1 MSSASLTALTA
12 YQRDIWTAS
21 YQTPK
26 LPRFNLG
33 GALRIFGDVDVSLLE
48 KCLQRAVQ
56 HNDAFQL
63 RFTEKD
69 GIPVQ
74 WTEVEIP
81 EVKVVDFSGAVDP
94 RVECLDW
101 MEHATR
107 RPFDLKGGRLFDMAL
122 LRESESVGYLCI
134 TAHHIIV
141 DGWGMDQFVR
151 QVLSDYSHVL
161 RTGAPAEITPPSYIA
176 AVEHEARYRGSS
188 RWWRDRDF
196 YRETFARLDP
206 PLFPAKG
213 PCTSDGTR
221 RSARHSFL
229 IERKLI
235 DRIREQEDSVFAFL
249 TAAFATYLS
258 RVHSCEE
265 VVLGVPFLNRHGIE
279 EMRTVGNFANM
290 LPLRVAAHS
299 QQSMQDIA
307 QQIEA
312 ATFATKRHE
321 RLALGDLL
329 RALPSG
335 GTGPRRLYD
344 VTISYL
350 RLPNSESIPGLSFEK
365 VALAHGHDQ
374 DALTVYVREYDDVG
388 DVCVDLDYALD
399 VFDEDYPIEAAA
411 RHIETLLK
419 QAVDRIAEPVRNLA
433 MLAPEEH
440 EVLVR
445 AWNATD
451 AAFPSDKTLHGLFEE
466 QAARTP
472 DRIAVTASG
481 THSALT
487 YVELDAR
494 ANQVAQSLRA
504 EGLLPDAR
512 VAVLLERGPELLV
525 ALLGVLKAGGA
536 YVPIDPAYPGERI
549 RFLLEDS
556 AAKIVLT
563 ASHDSCIEGG
573 FQLPPLPPGS
583 RLLSLDA
590 LWQGSI
596 RRLEEDTAGPRNLA
610 YVIYTSGST
619 GRPKGV
625 MVEHHSVVNRLA
637 WMQKRYPIGDSDVVL
652 HKTSS
657 SFDVSVW
664 ELFWSAAVGAHVAL
678 LPVGAEKEPREI
690 LRTIAEQRVTVV
702 HFVPSM
708 FGPFLDLLESES
720 GLLDSI
726 AHLRFVFCSGEALP
740 PGLVERFHRL
750 FAEAGASAPQLVNLY
765 GPTEATVDVSY
776 FDLDPGLASF
786 PDQPFRRVP
795 IGRPIDNTRLY
806 VLSRDN
812 DAQPVGVPGE
822 LCIAGVGLA
831 RGYLARPE
839 LTGEKFVADPFRPGD
854 RMYRTGDLA
863 RWLADGTVEYLGR
876 IDEQVKV
883 RGNRVELGEVRSRM
897 ATFPGVR
904 DAVAAVRTSPSRGV
918 YLVGYYVADE
928 IADPAQLRA
937 HLATALPEFMIPG
950 HFIRLDRIPVTP
962 NGKTDRQALPAPTR
976 ANSAAK
982 TAPRNVAETTL
993 AAIWRDV
1000 LELDSVGIQ
1009 DNYFALGGDS
1019 ILMLKIRAESEKRG
1033 LHFTLNDMHRHP
1045 TVAELAAR
1053 ASTGPCT
1060 EAGAVPAL
1068 ERFALVPVVDQ
1079 ARLAAVED
1087 AYPLTQL
1094 QLGML
1099 YHSLEHE
1106 ESAVYHDV
1114 FRYTL
1119 EMVWDETA
1127 FRHAHA
1133 RLVARHAPLRSS
1145 FDLSGSTEPLQIV
1158 HPKADAG
1165 ASLEIADLRSLTV
1178 EAAEADV
1185 RAHIERRRFHRYDF
1199 DRPPLWLFRV
1209 HVMPS
1214 GGVDLVFS
1222 FHHAL
1227 LDGWSVANL
1236 LHELLQ
1242 DYLHAAGGDMAP
1254 VSEIPPPSIAIHA
1267 LDERRALASESARQH
1282 WREALDDAPPARLET
1297 FRPHEVPEDT
1307 GFAVQHVALPDRL
1320 MTTVRTFAH
1329 ANELPMKSLL
1339 FAAHCLTLLLMQDS
1353 DKVTTGLVMHGRPEH
1368 AGAERSA
1375 GLFLNTVPVQ
1385 LGSTARTWLEAVRE
1399 VERGERGSHPHR
1411 RYPLSAIQ
1419 AERGDD
1425 AMLQSAFNYVN
1436 FHVFGHILRT
1446 AGLRLTGVE
1455 IWEQTNFPLLV
1466 NAITDPRDGRL
1477 NLRIDCDGRA
1487 FTAPQAELYGHWYV
1501 EILQRIVERPDEEPD
1516 FGFLAVEPGDVV
1528 RRFERQVRR
1537 TPRAVAVTMSGQQ
1550 WTYEELDRAADRVA
1564 RRLLSLGS
1572 SAGARIG
1579 VAMDRSLE
1587 MIAVVL
1593 GIAKADVACVPL
1605 DVSYPEERIAAM
1617 LTQARPFRVIAH
1629 AHHAHLIPEK
1639 SDVLLAESVVATT
1652 DDEPGVK
1659 GSRSLPSIGPT
1670 SIAYVLFT
1678 SGSTGRPKGV
1688 AMPHRALA
1696 NLVAWQNRAP
1706 SGALGGTT
1714 LQFAPLCF
1722 DVSFQEIFSTLC
1734 GGGTLLLVSEERRH
1748 NMVVLLRLL
1757 DHERVERVFLPYVA
1771 LQQLAETA
1779 VALHLYP
1786 RRLRVLVSSGEQL
1799 RVTEEIR
1806 RLCAALPGSLLEN
1819 QYGPTETHVVTSFP
1833 MTGNPAAFP
1842 DLPPIGRPID
1852 GVEVHVLDGRL
1863 RSVPQGGKGEIYI
1876 GGACLAEGYEGQPEQ
1891 TRERFI
1897 PHPLRPS
1904 ADSLYRTGDLGRVL
1918 SGGDVV
1924 CLERADAQVKIR
1936 GFRVEPGEVELAI
1949 RRLAEHCPGLR
1960 EVAVVA
1966 RQPEGAPAFLAAFL
1980 VGDAGSVDLF
1990 DVRRR
1995 LRAALPD
2002 YLVPARFT
2010 WLPALPLT
2018 PSGKRD
2024 DAALR
2029 TAPLDPA
2036 VPSAE
2041 RAEPQDNFERG
2052 LTDMLSELLQVPE
2065 PGVHDDFF
2073 ELGGTSLTAMRLV
2086 TMIEKRYG
2094 VGVPL
2099 PLFAEAP
2106 TIAALADRLRS
2117 GSAKPGFNPLV
2128 PLSTS
2133 GTRAPLFFVH
2143 PIGGNVLCYVSLT
2156 QQLPK
2161 DRPVYALQ
2169 AVGAE
2174 PGTEPLHSVPDLA
2187 RSYLDAIRSV
2197 QPSGPYTIG
2206 GWSFGGLVAFEMA
2219 QQLKSSGE
2227 TVARLVLLDSITP
2240 GTLQEVAEEQL
2251 IEWFLWELLR
2261 LDASGNATAPCLPS
2275 GLSEQERLDYILDC
2289 AVDAGVLAPGGS
2301 TAQVRRLYYVF
2312 RANWQALLDYR
2323 PDRCDQDLSLLRAT
2337 APLPKALEPAH
2348 NAVGSAHRDLMNGW
2362 RAWTSGRI
2370 DVIEVPG
2377 DHLQLMEEPYIA
2389 TVARR
2394 IREVTG

>member
-1 MSSASLTALTA
+1 MSSVSPTALTA

-21 YQTPK
+21 YQTPG

-33 GALRIFGDVDVSLLE
+33 GALRVLGDVDLGLLE
-48 KCLQRAVQ
+48 KCVRRAVQ
-56 HNDAFQL
+56 RNDAFHL
-63 RFTEKD
+63 RFAEKD

-74 WTEVEIP
+74 WVEVEIP
-81 EVKVVDFSGAVDP
+81 EIEVIDFSGAAEA
-94 RVECLDW
+94 RGNCLAW
-101 MEHATR
+101 MERATC
-107 RPFDLKGGRLFDMAL
+107 RPLNLNGGRLFDVAL
-122 LRESESVGYLCI
+122 LRESESVGYLFI

-151 QVLSDYSHVL
+151 QVLSDYAHVI
-161 RTGAPAEITPPSYIA
+161 RTGVPAEIEPPSFIA
-176 AVEHEARYRGSS
+176 AAEHESRYRGSL

-196 YRETFARLDP
+196 YRETFAHLDP
-206 PLFPAKG
+206 PLFPAKD
-213 PCTSDGTR
+213 PCTSDGAR

-235 DRIREQEDSVFAFL
+235 DRIREQEGSVFAFL
-249 TAAFATYLS
+249 TATFATYFS

-265 VVLGVPFLNRHGIE
+265 VVLGVPFLNRRGIVAK
-279 EMRTVGNFANM
+279 RTVGNFVNM
-290 LPLRVAAHS
+290 LPLRVAVHG
-299 QQSMQDIA
+299 QQSMRDISE
-307 QQIEA
+307 QIEA
-312 ATFATKRHE
+312 ATFTTKRHE

-329 RALPSG
+329 RALPSR

-350 RLPNSESIPGLSFEK
+350 RLPNSESVPGLSCEK
-365 VALAHGHDQ
+365 VTLAHGHDQ

-419 QAVDRIAEPVRNLA
+419 QAVDRMEEPVRSLA

-451 AAFPSDKTLHGLFEE
+451 AVYPSDKTLHGLFEE

-472 DRIAVTASG
+472 HRIAITASR
-481 THSALT
+481 THPALT
-487 YVELDAR
+487 FVELDAR
-494 ANQVAQSLRA
+494 ANQVAQRLHA
-504 EGLLPDAR
+504 EGLQRDAR

-556 AAKIVLT
+556 DAKLILT
-563 ASHDSCIEGG
+563 ASHDDCSERG
-573 FQLPPLPPGS
+573 FELPPLPPGS
-583 RLLSLDA
+583 RLLSLDGM
-590 LWQGSI
+590 WQGSI
-596 RRLEEDTAGPRNLA
+596 QRLEESAGPRNLA

-637 WMQKRYPIGDSDVVL
+637 WMQKRYPIGDVDVLL
-652 HKTSS
+652 HKTPS

-664 ELFWSAAVGAHVAL
+664 ELFWSVVQGARVAL
-678 LPVGAEKEPREI
+678 LPAGAEKEPREI
-690 LRTIAEQRVTVV
+690 LRTIAEQRVTVM

-720 GLLDSI
+720 GLVDNI

-740 PGLVERFHRL
+740 TGLVERFHRL
-750 FAEAGASAPQLVNLY
+750 FAEAAASPPQLVNLY

-776 FDLDPGLASF
+776 FDLDPGLATL
-786 PDQPFRRVP
+786 PDQTLKRVP
-795 IGRPIDNTRLY
+795 IGRPIDNIRLY

-839 LTGEKFVADPFRPGD
+839 LTREKFVADPFRPGE

-863 RWLADGTVEYLGR
+863 RWLADGTVEFLGR
-876 IDEQVKV
+876 IDEQVKI

-904 DAVAAVRTSPSRGV
+904 DAVAAVQTSPSRGV
-918 YLVGYYVADE
+918 FLVGYYVADE
-928 IADPAQLRA
+928 VADPALLRA

-950 HFIRLDRIPVTP
+950 HFVRLDQMPVTP

-976 ANSAAK
+976 ADSAPK
-982 TAPRNVAETTL
+982 TAPRNAAEATL
-993 AAIWRDV
+993 AAIWRHV
-1000 LELDSVGIQ
+1000 LELDFVGIQ

-1019 ILMLKIRAESEKRG
+1019 ILMLRIRAESEKRG
-1033 LHFTLNDMHRHP
+1033 LHFTLNDMYRHP
-1045 TVAELAAR
+1045 TVGELAAR
-1053 ASTGPCT
+1053 ASTGPCS
-1060 EAGAVPAL
+1060 EASAVPAL
-1068 ERFALVPVVDQ
+1068 ERLALVPAIDQ

-1119 EMVWDETA
+1119 EMDWDEPA
-1127 FRHAHA
+1127 FRYAHA
-1133 RLVARHAPLRSS
+1133 RLVDRHAALRSS

-1158 HPKADAG
+1158 HRKADAG
-1165 ASLEIADLRSLTV
+1165 ESLEIADLRSLTGDV
-1178 EAAEADV
+1178 AEADV
-1185 RAHIERRRFHRYDF
+1185 QAHIERRRFHRYDF
-1199 DRPPLWLFRV
+1199 DRPPLWLIRI
-1209 HVMPS
+1209 HVMPA
-1214 GGVDLVFS
+1214 GDVDVVFS

-1236 LHELLQ
+1236 FNELLQ
-1242 DYLHAAGGDMAP
+1242 DYLHATGTDMPP
-1254 VSEIPPPSIAIHA
+1254 VSEISPPSSAIHA
-1267 LDERRALASESARQH
+1267 LDERRALASESARQY
-1282 WREALDDAPPARLET
+1282 WREELDDAPPARLET
-1297 FRPHEVPEDT
+1297 FRPHEAPKDT
-1307 GFAVQHVALPDRL
+1307 GFTVQHVALPDRL
-1320 MTTVRTFAH
+1320 TTTARAFAR
-1329 ANELPMKSLL
+1329 ANELAVKSLL
-1339 FAAHCLTLLLMQDS
+1339 FAAHCLTLRLLQDS
-1353 DKVTTGLVMHGRPEH
+1353 DKVTTGLVVHGRPEH

-1375 GLFLNTVPVQ
+1375 GLFLNTVPVR
-1385 LGSTARTWLEAVRE
+1385 LGGTARTWLEAVHE
-1399 VERGERGSHPHR
+1399 VERGERGNHPHR

-1436 FHVFGHILRT
+1436 FHIFGPILRT
-1446 AGLRLTGVE
+1446 AGLRLTGIE

-1466 NAITDPRDGRL
+1466 NAITDPRDKGL

-1487 FTAPQAELYGHWYV
+1487 FTASQAELYGRRYV

-1516 FGFLAVEPGDVV
+1516 FGFLAVEPSDVV
-1528 RRFERQVRR
+1528 RRFEHQVRR
-1537 TPRAVAVTMSGQQ
+1537 TPRAVAVTMSGLQ

-1572 SAGARIG
+1572 SGARIG

-1587 MIAVVL
+1587 MVAVVL
-1593 GIAKADVACVPL
+1593 GIVKAGAACVPL

-1617 LTQARPFRVIAH
+1617 LTQAGPYRVIAH
-1629 AHHAHLIPEK
+1629 AHHAHLIRDK
-1639 SDVLLAESVVATT
+1639 SDVLLAESVVAAT
-1652 DDEPGVK
+1652 DEEPGEN
-1659 GSRSLPSIGPT
+1659 GSPSLPPIGT
-1670 SIAYVLFT
+1670 ASIAYVLFT
-1678 SGSTGRPKGV
+1678 SGSTGRPKSV

-1696 NLVAWQNRAP
+1696 NLVSWQNRAP

-1722 DVSFQEIFSTLC
+1722 DVAFQEIFSTLC
-1734 GGGTLLLVSEERRH
+1734 GGGTLLLVAEERRR

-1757 DHERVERVFLPYVA
+1757 DREGVERVFLPYVA
-1771 LQQLAETA
+1771 LQQLAEAA
-1779 VALHLYP
+1779 VALDLYP

-1799 RVTEEIR
+1799 RVTDEIR
-1806 RLCAALPGSLLEN
+1806 RLCAALPGALLEN

-1833 MTGNPAAFP
+1833 MTGDPAAFP

-1852 GVEVHVLDGRL
+1852 GVEVYVLDGRL
-1863 RSVPQGGKGEIYI
+1863 RSVPEGGKGEIHI
-1876 GGACLAEGYEGQPEQ
+1876 GGAGLAEGYEGQPEQ
-1891 TRERFI
+1891 TRNRFI
-1897 PHPLRPS
+1897 PHPLRPG
-1904 ADSLYRTGDLGRVL
+1904 AESLYRTGDLGRVL
-1918 SGGDVV
+1918 SGGDIV
-1924 CLERADAQVKIR
+1924 CLERADTQVKIR

-1980 VGDAGSVDLF
+1980 VGDETSVDLF

-1995 LRAALPD
+1995 LRAALPEH
-2002 YLVPARFT
+2002 LVPSRFT
-2010 WLPALPLT
+2010 WLPELLLT
-2018 PSGKRD
+2018 PSGKRN

-2029 TAPLDPA
+2029 MAPLDPA

-2041 RAEPQDNFERG
+2041 HAAPRDPCERG
-2052 LTDMLSELLQVPE
+2052 LADMLSELLQVPQ
-2065 PGVHDDFF
+2065 PGLHDDFF

-2099 PLFAEAP
+2099 SLFAEAP

-2117 GSAKPGFNPLV
+2117 GSAKMGCNPLV
-2128 PLSTS
+2128 PLRTS

-2143 PIGGNVLCYVSLT
+2143 PIGGNVLCYVRLA

-2161 DRPVYALQ
+2161 DRPIYALQ
-2169 AVGAE
+2169 AVGTE
-2174 PGTEPLHSVPDLA
+2174 PGTEPLQSVPDLA
-2187 RSYLDAIRSV
+2187 RSYLDAIRTV

-2206 GWSFGGLVAFEMA
+2206 GWSFGGFVAFEMA

-2227 TVARLVLLDSITP
+2227 TVDQLVLLDSITP

-2251 IEWFLWELLR
+2251 YGWFFWELLR
-2261 LDASGNATAPCLPS
+2261 MDASGNATAPRIPS
-2275 GLSEQERLDYILDC
+2275 GLSEHARLDYILDC
-2289 AVDAGVLAPGGS
+2289 AVDAGVLARGSS
-2301 TAQVRRLYYVF
+2301 TAQVRRLYRVF

-2323 PDRCDQDLSLLRAT
+2323 PDRCAQDLTLLRAT

-2362 RAWTSGRI
+2362 KAWTSGRI
-2370 DVIEVPG
+2370 DAIEVPG
-2377 DHLQLMEEPYIA
+2377 DHLQLMEDPYVA